1 MIISIH
7 LERTIFRS
15 DRGYECTERMVG
27 KGLDCVSCKSLR
39 ALEAPL
45 QRVVH
50 GITKSSIIPR
60 HADPPNH
67 NDEDYSTCYS
77 TNMVGLM
84 FESFYYFHVNALEY
98 CLEHVGIAW
107 ALQKQEQ
114 VTTAAM

>member
-1 MIISIH
+1 
-7 LERTIFRS
+7 
-15 DRGYECTERMVG
+15 MVG

-50 GITKSSIIPR
+50 GITKSSSQEIIPR

-98 CLEHVGIAW
+98 CLEHVGIA
-107 ALQKQEQ
+107 
-114 VTTAAM
+114 